1 MVEEVKKYKDFV
13 ENAIKE
19 INNKYNTVVFT
30 TIDEIIK
37 GEMDTNSI
45 WWSLSKI
52 NDSSYKRRKVIE
64 KKLNSLSEEDYDN
77 WGYEL
82 QDEVDSLHS
91 SLDWKVMTLQG
102 LLDNLK
108 IFDDDDVKKY
118 FKDVKSIEL

>member
-1 MVEEVKKYKDFV
+1 
-13 ENAIKE
+13 
-19 INNKYNTVVFT
+19 
-30 TIDEIIK
+30 
-37 GEMDTNSI
+37 MDTNSI

-52 NDSSYKRRKVIE
+52 TDSSYKRRKVIE

-108 IFDDDDVKKY
+108 VFDDDDVKKY

>member
-1 MVEEVKKYKDFV
+1 MVEEVKKYRDFV

-52 NDSSYKRRKVIE
+52 TDSSYKRRKVIE

-82 QDEVDSLHS
+82 QDEVDSLHN

-108 IFDDDDVKKY
+108 VFDDDDVKKY

>member
-1 MVEEVKKYKDFV
+1 MIEEVKKYRDFV

-30 TIDEIIK
+30 TIDEILK
-37 GEMDTNSI
+37 GEIDTNSI

-64 KKLNSLSEEDYDN
+64 KKLNSLSEEDYDE
-77 WGYEL
+77 WGYEI

-91 SLDWKVMTLQG
+91 LCYDTSRVIG
-102 LLDNLK
+102 
-108 IFDDDDVKKY
+108 
-118 FKDVKSIEL
+118 